1 MVRVPTPKEEDRR
14 RVSRERKTLTAKRVE
29 HVNRIKGLLHSQ
41 GVEYEPLYRNRRQRL
56 EELRTGDGL
65 PLPAHDSPHFQTTP
79 KALLNTVCSARV
91 VANCSMRGWS
101 LVSGM
106 LGISS

>member
-1 MVRVPTPKEEDRR
+1 MNPNSGVDMLFPELADDETRR
-14 RVSRERKTLTAKRVE
+14 PSRA
-29 HVNRIKGLLHSQ
+29 
-41 GVEYEPLYRNRRQRL
+41 
-56 EELRTGDGL
+56 TGNLFGTIGSG
-65 PLPAHDSPHFQTTP
+65 PHPHDSPHFQTTP
-79 KALLNTVCSARV
+79 KALLKTVCSARV